1 MPATILLPSR
11 LDGQHPFVGGTGGI
25 RAAFFVYP
33 NDDLAVIVLTNW
45 QGAQPE
51 SLVDGI
57 ARKFL

>member
-1 MPATILLPSR
+1 
-11 LDGQHPFVGGTGGI
+11 VGGTGGI

-33 NDDLAVIVLTNW
+33 NDDLAVIVLTNR